1 MMNGLRENPWPV
13 FSSLPDPHKRIL
25 ARACNDKSINPRPAG
40 RSMYDIGGG
49 LEKEELHQPAS
60 KQLERLDRLL
70 GSTKDR
76 IMDRLSRISQ

>member
-13 FSSLPDPHKRIL
+13 FSSLPDPHKKIL

-60 KQLERLDRLL
+60 KQLERLDRLH